1 MKSGA
6 TLADAFFSGMGYEN
20 HVPAEEGDFMGA
32 DGRLHCG
39 KCRESKEYFLKPIGK
54 YVPSLCLCG
63 RRARDAEEQ
72 RMRDAA
78 EMDRVKDLSRY
89 SLMDEKQR
97 SASFATAKITSENSS
112 AYNIAKRYVAKFD
125 EIRKR
130 KDDMR
135 GLMLY
140 GPTGTGKSYLAA
152 CIANALM
159 EQRVPVL
166 FTSIIKL
173 TGYGSDELNVM
184 LEQMNRARLLVL
196 DDLGAERGT
205 DFKLEQV
212 YAVIDKRANSRN
224 PLIVTTNMPLEQMT
238 ETGDIRYS
246 RIWERVRAMCYPIR
260 MNSESWRREQ
270 SRQAIDRFKEFMK

>member
-20 HVPAEEGDFMGA
+20 HIPAEDGDFMGP

-39 KCRESKEYFLKPIGK
+39 RCGEGKEYFLKPIGK
-54 YVPSLCLCG
+54 YVPSLCACG
-63 RRARDAEEQ
+63 RKARDIEEQ
-72 RMRDAA
+72 RRNEAK
-78 EMDRVKDLSRY
+78 EMDSVKNLNRY
-89 SLMDEKQR
+89 SLMDEKLR
-97 SASFATAKITSENSS
+97 SASFDTAQVTSENGN
-112 AYNIAKRYVAKFD
+112 AYSIAKRYVAKFD
-125 EIRKR
+125 EICKR

-159 EQRVPVL
+159 GQRVPVL
-166 FTSIIKL
+166 YTSIIKL

-184 LEQMNRARLLVL
+184 LEQMNAARLLVL

-212 YAVIDKRANSRN
+212 YAIIDKRANSGR

-260 MNSESWRREQ
+260 MNSESWRKEQ
-270 SRQAIDRFKEFMK
+270 SRKAMDKFREFMK